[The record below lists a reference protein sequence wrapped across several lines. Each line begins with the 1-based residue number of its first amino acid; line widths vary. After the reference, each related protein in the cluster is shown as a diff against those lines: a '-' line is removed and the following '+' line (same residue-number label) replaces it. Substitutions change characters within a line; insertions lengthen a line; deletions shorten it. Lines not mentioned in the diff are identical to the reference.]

1 MLNSSRWRSITE
13 TSLIWTPPSKG
24 VFLKTSL
31 DYLRLSAIIESNER
45 NSKMNGYLY
54 DDETDEN
61 VTMLFFPSWVEE
73 INS

>member
-1 MLNSSRWRSITE
+1 MTKFSVDNHRR
-13 TSLIWTPPSKG
+13 
-24 VFLKTSL
+24 
-31 DYLRLSAIIESNER
+31 SAIIESNER

-61 VTMLFFPSWVEE
+61 VTMLFFPSWIEE